1 MRKRN
6 FFWVV
11 LVVASFVVSGCVA
24 VPIAGMANLL
34 HKSGT
39 MTVVLQGKGDAL
51 KVFKEVAVRN
61 GGVATAQSS
70 DFARAEFSTVDM
82 KIEAQL
88 SLPDR
93 RTLTIRG
100 SSLSNVGRTIE
111 LKDNIGELTEKIA
124 FDMQSA
130 GFSIINKTRDR
141 GV

>member
-1 MRKRN
+1 MYRKSY
-6 FFWVV
+6 FLATI
-11 LVVASFVVSGCVA
+11 LVTSFITSGCVA

-51 KVFKEVAVRN
+51 RAFKEIAVRN
-61 GGVATAQSS
+61 GGVATAQTS
-70 DFARAEFSTVDM
+70 DFARAEFATVDM

-88 SLPDR
+88 SIPDR

-100 SSLSNVGRTIE
+100 SSLSNVGRTME

-124 FDMQSA
+124 MDMQSA
-130 GFSIINKTRDR
+130 GFTIVNKTRDR